1 MKINIAIDGPSGAGK
16 STIADILASKLS
28 YVHLDTGA
36 MYRSAALLA
45 IKNNVSLS
53 DEEKIVELMENDFK
67 LDMANDKVFLNGVD
81 ISDDIRTNE
90 VSMAASDISKLSG
103 VRKALVKSQQEIASK
118 KGYIVD
124 GRDICSVVLPDA
136 EVKIF
141 LTATSEDRAKRRLEQ
156 NRQKGII
163 DDYDKVLDD
172 IKKRDYQDSHRANS
186 PLVKAVDATLI
197 DSSNMSID
205 DVVNEILKLVYKK
218 IQGVK
223 NDRWYYRDSWQT

>member
-45 IKNNVSLS
+45 IKNKVSLS
-53 DEEKIVELMENDFK
+53 DEEKIVELMENNFK
-67 LDMANDKVFLNGVD
+67 LDMANDKVFLNGED
-81 ISDDIRTNE
+81 ISDAIRTNE

-124 GRDICSVVLPDA
+124 GRDICTVVLPDA

-141 LTATSEDRAKRRLEQ
+141 LTATSEDRARRRLEQ
-156 NRQKGII
+156 NRQKGLI
-163 DDYDKVLDD
+163 DDYDKILED

-186 PLVKAVDATLI
+186 PLVKADDATLI

-205 DVVNEILKLVYKK
+205 DVVDEILKLVYKK
-218 IQGVK
+218 I
-223 NDRWYYRDSWQT
+223 

>member
-1 MKINIAIDGPSGAGK
+1 MRINIAIDGPSGAGK

-36 MYRSAALLA
+36 MYRSVALLA
-45 IKNNVSLS
+45 IKNNASLS
-53 DEEKIVELMENDFK
+53 DEKKIVELMENDFK
-67 LDMANDKVFLNGVD
+67 LDMANDKVTLNGED
-81 ISDDIRTNE
+81 ITDAIRTNE

-136 EVKIF
+136 EVKVF

-163 DDYDKVLDD
+163 DDYDKILED

-186 PLVKAVDATLI
+186 PLVKADDATLI

-205 DVVNEILKLVYKK
+205 EVVDKILSLVYKK
-218 IQGVK
+218 I
-223 NDRWYYRDSWQT
+223 

>member
-1 MKINIAIDGPSGAGK
+1 MRINIAIDGPSGAGK
-16 STIADILASKLS
+16 STIADILATKLS

-45 IKNNVSLS
+45 IKNKVSLS
-53 DEEKIVELMENDFK
+53 DEEKIVELMENNFK
-67 LDMANDKVFLNGVD
+67 LDMANDKVFLNGED
-81 ISDDIRTNE
+81 ISDVIRTSE

-124 GRDICSVVLPDA
+124 GRDICTVVLPNA

-141 LTATSEDRAKRRLEQ
+141 LTATSEDRARRRLEQ

-163 DDYDKVLDD
+163 DDYDKILED

-186 PLVKAVDATLI
+186 PLVKADDATLI

-205 DVVNEILKLVYKK
+205 EVADKILSLVYKK
-218 IQGVK
+218 I
-223 NDRWYYRDSWQT
+223 

>member
-67 LDMANDKVFLNGVD
+67 LDMTNDRVVLNGED
-81 ISDDIRTNE
+81 ISDAIRTNE

-124 GRDICSVVLPDA
+124 GRDICLVVLPDA

-141 LTATSEDRAKRRLEQ
+141 LTATSEDRARRRLEQ

-163 DDYDKVLDD
+163 DDYDKILED

-186 PLVKAVDATLI
+186 PLVKADDATLI

-205 DVVNEILKLVYKK
+205 EVVDKILDLVYKK
-218 IQGVK
+218 I
-223 NDRWYYRDSWQT
+223 

>member
-67 LDMANDKVFLNGVD
+67 LDMTNDRVVLNGED
-81 ISDDIRTNE
+81 ISDAIRTNE

-124 GRDICSVVLPDA
+124 GRDICLVVLPDA

-141 LTATSEDRAKRRLEQ
+141 LTATSEDRARRRLEQ

-163 DDYDKVLDD
+163 DDYDRILED

-186 PLVKAVDATLI
+186 PLVKADDATLI

-205 DVVNEILKLVYKK
+205 EVVDKILDLVYKK
-218 IQGVK
+218 I
-223 NDRWYYRDSWQT
+223 

>member
-1 MKINIAIDGPSGAGK
+1 MRINIAIDGPSGAGK

-67 LDMANDKVFLNGVD
+67 LDMANDRVILNGED
-81 ISDDIRTNE
+81 ISDAIRTNE

-141 LTATSEDRAKRRLEQ
+141 LTATSEDRARRRLEQ
-156 NRQKGII
+156 NREKGII
-163 DDYDKVLDD
+163 DDYDKILED

-186 PLVKAVDATLI
+186 PLSKADDATLI

-218 IQGVK
+218 I
-223 NDRWYYRDSWQT
+223 

>member
-1 MKINIAIDGPSGAGK
+1 MRINIAIDGPSGAGK

-45 IKNNVSLS
+45 IKNNASLS

-67 LDMANDKVFLNGVD
+67 LDMANDKVTLNGED
-81 ISDDIRTNE
+81 ITDAIRTNE

-136 EVKIF
+136 EVKVF

-163 DDYDKVLDD
+163 DDYDKILED

-186 PLVKAVDATLI
+186 PLVKADDATLI

-205 DVVNEILKLVYKK
+205 EVVDKILSLVYKK
-218 IQGVK
+218 I
-223 NDRWYYRDSWQT
+223 

>member
-1 MKINIAIDGPSGAGK
+1 MRINIAIDGPSGAGK

-36 MYRSAALLA
+36 MYRSVALLA
-45 IKNNVSLS
+45 IKNNASLS
-53 DEEKIVELMENDFK
+53 DEKKIVELMENDFK
-67 LDMANDKVFLNGVD
+67 LDMANDKVTLNGED
-81 ISDDIRTNE
+81 ITDAIRTNE

-136 EVKIF
+136 EVKVF

-163 DDYDKVLDD
+163 DGYDKILED

-186 PLVKAVDATLI
+186 PLVKADDATLI

-205 DVVNEILKLVYKK
+205 EVVDKILSLVYKK
-218 IQGVK
+218 I
-223 NDRWYYRDSWQT
+223 

>member
-45 IKNNVSLS
+45 IKNKVSLS
-53 DEEKIVELMENDFK
+53 DEEKIVELMENNFK
-67 LDMANDKVFLNGVD
+67 LDMANDKVFLNGED
-81 ISDDIRTNE
+81 ISDAIRTNE

-124 GRDICSVVLPDA
+124 GRDICTVVLPDA

-141 LTATSEDRAKRRLEQ
+141 LTATSEDRARRRLEQ
-156 NRQKGII
+156 NRQKGLI
-163 DDYDKVLDD
+163 DDYDKILED

-186 PLVKAVDATLI
+186 PLVKADDATLI

-205 DVVNEILKLVYKK
+205 EVVDKILDLVYKK
-218 IQGVK
+218 I
-223 NDRWYYRDSWQT
+223 

>member
-1 MKINIAIDGPSGAGK
+1 MRINIAIDGPSGAGK

-67 LDMANDKVFLNGVD
+67 LDMANDKVVLNGED
-81 ISDDIRTNE
+81 ITDAIRTNE

-103 VRKALVKSQQEIASK
+103 VRKALVKSQQEITSK

-124 GRDICSVVLPDA
+124 GRDICLVVLPDA
-136 EVKIF
+136 EVKVF

-156 NRQKGII
+156 NREKGII
-163 DDYDKVLDD
+163 DDYDKILED

-186 PLVKAVDATLI
+186 PLVKADDATLI

-205 DVVNEILKLVYKK
+205 EVVDKILSLVYKK
-218 IQGVK
+218 I
-223 NDRWYYRDSWQT
+223 

>member
-1 MKINIAIDGPSGAGK
+1 MRINIAIDGPSGAGK

-67 LDMANDKVFLNGVD
+67 LDMTNDRVVLNGED
-81 ISDDIRTNE
+81 ISEAIRTNE

-103 VRKALVKSQQEIASK
+103 VREALVKSQQEIASK

-124 GRDICSVVLPDA
+124 GRDICLVVLPDA

-141 LTATSEDRAKRRLEQ
+141 LTATSEDRARRRLEQ
-156 NRQKGII
+156 NRQKGLI
-163 DDYDKVLDD
+163 DDYEKILED

-186 PLVKAVDATLI
+186 PLVKADDATLI

-205 DVVNEILKLVYKK
+205 DVVDEILKLVYKK
-218 IQGVK
+218 I
-223 NDRWYYRDSWQT
+223 